1 METPFF
7 WLSILGVEGSSRG
20 GILELVWEAGGVV
33 KLVLFILAF
42 LSVFTWA
49 IIFFKFRA
57 VRRARAESKQFLE
70 VFWESKKLDSI
81 YETSQELTR
90 SPVAAVFRAGYQEL
104 IRLKRVN
111 PGGSSSAGE
120 TLSPESGGI
129 SNINRA
135 MQKATMSEINMLERF
150 LTFLATTGSAAPFI
164 GLFGTV
170 WGIMDS
176 FRSIGVMGSANLTVV
191 APGISEALIATAMG
205 LFAAIPAVMA
215 YNFFVNRIKTLV
227 NEMDIFSSE
236 FLNIVERHFL

>member
-1 METPFF
+1 MKAPFF

-20 GILELVWEAGGVV
+20 GILELVLEAGPVV

>member
-1 METPFF
+1 MEITVF
-7 WLSILGVEGSSRG
+7 WLSILGAERSSRG
-20 GILELVWEAGGVV
+20 GILELVLEAGPVV
-33 KLVLFILAF
+33 KLVLLILAF
-42 LSVFTWA
+42 LSIFTWA

-57 VRRARAESKQFLE
+57 IRNARAESRQFLD

-81 YETSQELTR
+81 YDTSEELSS
-90 SPVAAVFRAGYQEL
+90 SPVAAVFKAGYQEL
-104 IRLKRVN
+104 IRLKKANPTRSPSARESLGPE
-111 PGGSSSAGE
+111 PGGLGN
-120 TLSPESGGI
+120 I
-129 SNINRA
+129 SRA
-135 MQKATMSEINMLERF
+135 MQKATMSEINQLERF

>member
-20 GILELVWEAGGVV
+20 GILELVLEAGPVV

-205 LFAAIPAVMA
+205 LFAASPAVMA

>member
-20 GILELVWEAGGVV
+20 GILELVLEAGPVV

-90 SPVAAVFRAGYQEL
+90 SPVAAVFMAGYREL

-111 PGGSSSAGE
+111 PGGISSAGE

>member
-20 GILELVWEAGGVV
+20 GILELVLEAGPVV

-104 IRLKRVN
+104 VRLKRVN
-111 PGGSSSAGE
+111 PDGSSSAGE

-135 MQKATMSEINMLERF
+135 MQRATMSEINMLERF

>member
-1 METPFF
+1 MEATFF
-7 WLSILGVEGSSRG
+7 WLSILGAGGNPRG
-20 GILELVWEAGGVV
+20 GILDLVWEAGPVV
-33 KLVLFILAF
+33 KLVLLILFILS
-42 LSVFTWA
+42 LFTWA
-49 IIFFKFRA
+49 IIFYKFRT
-57 VRRARAESKQFLE
+57 VRRARAESKRFLE

-81 YETSQELTR
+81 YETSQELDW
-90 SPVAAVFRAGYQEL
+90 SPVAAVFSAGYQEL
-104 IRLKRVN
+104 VRLKKVN
-111 PGGSSSAGE
+111 PGSSSAGE
-120 TLSPESGGI
+120 AADHESGGLG
-129 SNINRA
+129 NINRA
-135 MQKATMSEINMLERF
+135 MQKATMSEINLLERF

-176 FRSIGVMGSANLTVV
+176 FRSIGVMGSANLTIV

-215 YNFFVNRIKTLV
+215 YNFFVNQIKTLV

>member
-1 METPFF
+1 MEITVF
-7 WLSILGVEGSSRG
+7 WLSILGAERSSRG
-20 GILELVWEAGGVV
+20 GILELVLEAGPVV
-33 KLVLFILAF
+33 KLVLLILAF
-42 LSVFTWA
+42 LSIFTWA

-57 VRRARAESKQFLE
+57 IRNARAESRQFLD

-81 YETSQELTR
+81 YDTSEELSS
-90 SPVAAVFRAGYQEL
+90 SPVAAVFKAGYQEL
-104 IRLKRVN
+104 IRLKKANPTGSPSARESLGPE
-111 PGGSSSAGE
+111 PGGLGN
-120 TLSPESGGI
+120 I
-129 SNINRA
+129 SRA
-135 MQKATMSEINMLERF
+135 MQKATMSEINQLERF

>member
-1 METPFF
+1 MKATVF
-7 WLSILGVEGSSRG
+7 WLSILGAGDSFRG
-20 GILELVWEAGGVV
+20 GILELVLEAGPVV
-33 KLVLFILAF
+33 KLVLLILSF
-42 LSVFTWA
+42 LSVLTWA
-49 IIFFKFRA
+49 IIFFKLR
-57 VRRARAESKQFLE
+57 VVWKARTESKKFLD

-81 YETSQELTR
+81 YETSGELSL
-90 SPVAAVFRAGYQEL
+90 SPVAAVFKAGYQEL
-104 IRLKRVN
+104 IRLKKAN
-111 PGGSSSAGE
+111 PAGSSSAREG
-120 TLSPESGGI
+120 LGPEPGGLG
-129 SNINRA
+129 NINRA
-135 MQKATMSEINMLERF
+135 MQKATMSEINLLERF

>member
-20 GILELVWEAGGVV
+20 GILELVLEAGPVV

-90 SPVAAVFRAGYQEL
+90 SPVAAVFRAGYREL

-111 PGGSSSAGE
+111 PGGISSAGE

>member
-1 METPFF
+1 METTVFL
-7 WLSILGVEGSSRG
+7 LSILGAEGSSRG
-20 GILELVWEAGGVV
+20 GILELVLEAGPVV
-33 KLVLFILAF
+33 KLVLLILAF
-42 LSVFTWA
+42 LSIFTWA

-57 VRRARAESKQFLE
+57 IRKARAESRQFLD

-81 YETSQELTR
+81 YETSEELSL
-90 SPVAAVFRAGYQEL
+90 SPVAAVFKAGYQEL
-104 IRLKRVN
+104 IRLKKAN
-111 PGGSSSAGE
+111 PAGSSSARESLG
-120 TLSPESGGI
+120 PEPGGLGNI
-129 SNINRA
+129 SRA
-135 MQKATMSEINMLERF
+135 MQKATMSEINLLERF

>member
-1 METPFF
+1 M
-7 WLSILGVEGSSRG
+7 
-20 GILELVWEAGGVV
+20 V
-33 KLVLFILAF
+33 KLVLLILAF
-42 LSVFTWA
+42 LSIFTWA

-57 VRRARAESKQFLE
+57 IRKARAESRQFLD

-81 YETSQELTR
+81 YETSEELSL
-90 SPVAAVFRAGYQEL
+90 SPVAAVFKAGYQEL
-104 IRLKRVN
+104 IRLKKAN
-111 PGGSSSAGE
+111 PAGGSSARE
-120 TLSPESGGI
+120 SPGPEPGGLG
-129 SNINRA
+129 NINRA
-135 MQKATMSEINMLERF
+135 MQKATMSEINLLERF

-176 FRSIGVMGSANLTVV
+176 FRSIGVMGSANLTIV

>member
-1 METPFF
+1 MEITVF
-7 WLSILGVEGSSRG
+7 WLSILGAERSSRG
-20 GILELVWEAGGVV
+20 GILELVLEAGPVV
-33 KLVLFILAF
+33 KLVLLILAF
-42 LSVFTWA
+42 LSIFTWA

-57 VRRARAESKQFLE
+57 IRNARAESRQFLD

-81 YETSQELTR
+81 YDTSEELR
-90 SPVAAVFRAGYQEL
+90 SSPVAAVFKAGYQEL
-104 IRLKRVN
+104 IRLKKANPTRSPSARESLGPE
-111 PGGSSSAGE
+111 PGGLGN
-120 TLSPESGGI
+120 I
-129 SNINRA
+129 SRA
-135 MQKATMSEINMLERF
+135 MQKATMSEINQLERF